1 MLSTKG
7 FPLTENNKP
16 EWFEIVE
23 ADGPVA
29 PPKASKTLP
38 IAAVMVTALILG
50 IGAVVGQV
58 RQESPATATQGTPT
72 QDIATPTDS
81 VSSAAMSPAEMSP
94 AAPVVAATTARL
106 ANPSIAMLPTNG
118 DDEDD
123 DDYEDDEDDEYEDED
138 DDD

>member
-1 MLSTKG
+1 M
-7 FPLTENNKP
+7 TENNKP

-23 ADGPVA
+23 ADGPVT

-58 RQESPATATQGTPT
+58 GQESAATTTQGTPT
-72 QDIATPTDS
+72 QDKATPAAS
-81 VSSAAMSPAEMSP
+81 VSS

-118 DDEDD
+118 DDEDNGQ
-123 DDYEDDEDDEYEDED
+123 YEDEED
-138 DDD
+138 DD

>member
-1 MLSTKG
+1 M
-7 FPLTENNKP
+7 TENNKP

-23 ADGPVA
+23 ADGPVT

-58 RQESPATATQGTPT
+58 GQESPATATQGTPT
-72 QDIATPTDS
+72 QDMATPTDS
-81 VSSAAMSPAEMSP
+81 VSSAAMSP

-123 DDYEDDEDDEYEDED
+123 DDYEDDEDDEYEDEED
-138 DDD
+138 DD